1 MTDAFNHVTYIF
13 EVLNMQFVF
22 SKIPVKGIITF
33 YSIRLSSFPYQSHIM
48 QDGSSSDSSP
58 VSEKVIIVGNTTTS
72 ETTTSETT
80 TSAGVILQFS
90 IY

>member
-1 MTDAFNHVTYIF
+1 MTYIF

-48 QDGSSSDSSP
+48 QDGSSGNSST
-58 VSEKVIIVGNTTTS
+58 VSEKVFTVGNTTISETSTS
-72 ETTTSETT
+72 ETTTSTE
-80 TSAGVILQFS
+80 VIF
-90 IY
+90 